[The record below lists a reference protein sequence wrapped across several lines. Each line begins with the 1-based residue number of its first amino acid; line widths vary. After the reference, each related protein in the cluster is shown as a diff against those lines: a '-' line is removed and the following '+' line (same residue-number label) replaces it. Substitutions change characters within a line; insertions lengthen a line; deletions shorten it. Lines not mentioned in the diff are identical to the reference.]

1 MRITLAALVMLLV
14 TGCRSIGY
22 YAHVTHG
29 QMALLHER
37 RPISKVL
44 ADPKTPDTTRKRLAL
59 ATEARRF
66 ASTRLD
72 LPDNRSYTYFVQL
85 DRPWVAW
92 NVFATPELSVAP
104 VTHCFPIAGC
114 VAYRGYFRKDL
125 ADREAVRESALGHD
139 VAIGEVPAYST
150 LGWFA
155 DPILSSMLRWD
166 DDELAGTIFHELAHQ
181 KVYVK
186 NDSSFNESFAT
197 FVEREGLREWRLSRH
212 QPPPDGKGDALQ
224 RAFTQQVLALRDRLK
239 AIYAQ
244 AWTDDAKRVA
254 KAEAFED
261 FRGRYLAWRGDEA
274 GGDHRYDRWMSRPLN
289 NATLLPFGLY
299 DTWVPS
305 FATLFD
311 ESGRS
316 WPAFFARVKTLSRLA
331 PAERTLAL
339 ERLASAASRAPA
351 GGGRRRRDV
360 TATPSASGPPCAS
373 GTP

>member
-1 MRITLAALVMLLV
+1 MRITAAILLLLI

-22 YAHVTHG
+22 YAHVAHG
-29 QMALLHER
+29 QVALLNER

-44 ADPKTPDTTRKRLAL
+44 GDPKTPDTVRKRLEL
-59 ATEARRF
+59 ASEARRF
-66 ASTRLD
+66 ASAKLD
-72 LPDNRSYTYFVQL
+72 LPDNRSYTYYVQL

-125 ADREAVRESALGHD
+125 AEREAARETALGHD
-139 VAIGEVPAYST
+139 AAIGEVPAYST

-155 DPILSSMLRWD
+155 DPVLSSMLRWD

-181 KVYVK
+181 KLYVK

-197 FVEREGLREWRLSRH
+197 FVEREGVRQWRASRN
-212 QPPPDGKGDALQ
+212 QPLPDGKDNVLEH
-224 RAFTQQVLALRDRLK
+224 AFTQQVLALRERLK

-244 AWTDDAKRVA
+244 EGTDDAKRVA

-261 FRGRYLAWRGDEA
+261 FRGRYLVWRDGEA
-274 GGDHRYDRWMSRPLN
+274 GGDHRYDRWMSRRLN

-299 DTWVPS
+299 DTWVSS
-305 FATLFD
+305 FASLFD

-316 WPAFFARVKTLSRLA
+316 WPAFFARVKALSKLE
-331 PAERTLAL
+331 PEERMRKL
-339 ERLASAASRAPA
+339 ESLRQSL
-351 GGGRRRRDV
+351 
-360 TATPSASGPPCAS
+360 
-373 GTP
+373 